1 MLILYPRNESVPRR
15 HLRPTL
21 PVRSALQRLY
31 SMFPNGLPG
40 AGLLLQRIV
49 CSFLII
55 GGAITTFIERH
66 DAPSLLLQTIVVT
79 AALLLLAGLWTPISG
94 IAIVVVELWMALS
107 RMTGFENGVLLA
119 TLGAS
124 LALLGPGSH
133 SVDAR
138 LYGRKRIRIRNH

>member
-21 PVRSALQRLY
+21 PARSALQRLY
-31 SMFPNGLPG
+31 SMFPNGWPG
-40 AGLLLQRIV
+40 AGLLLQRAV
-49 CSFLII
+49 CSFLIMA
-55 GGAITTFIERH
+55 GAIATFIERH
-66 DAPSLLLQTIVVT
+66 EPQPLFLQTIAVA

-94 IAIVVVELWMALS
+94 IAIVVVELWMAVS
-107 RMTGFENGVLLA
+107 RMTGFENAVLLA

-138 LYGRKRIRIRNH
+138 LYGRRRIRIRNH